1 MGYMVHHMI
10 VVTSYDEQLIQQAWS
25 RAREIFCVPRMAAG
39 KHMQVTDILTSP
51 VNHYYTFFVPPDGS
65 KEGWSDSEDVDARRE
80 EFITWLNAQ
89 RFEDGSTSLKWAEV
103 QYGDDSRDN
112 RMLRHDGEIES
123 CEPDDVE

>member
-10 VVTSYDEQLIQQAWS
+10 VVTSYDEQLIKKAWN
-25 RAREIFCVPRMAAG
+25 RACDIFCLA
-39 KHMQVTDILTSP
+39 KHPLGGADQVTDIMMSP

-65 KEGWSDSEDVDARRE
+65 KEGWSDSEDANARRE
-80 EFITWLNAQ
+80 EFISWLNAQ

-112 RMLRHDGEIES
+112 RMLRHDGEIAP
-123 CEPDDVE
+123 CDPDHT

>member
-10 VVTSYDEQLIQQAWS
+10 VVTSYHLELVQRAHA

-65 KEGWSDSEDVDARRE
+65 KEGWSDSEDGDARRAL
-80 EFITWLNAQ
+80 FITWLNAQ

-112 RMLRHDGEIES
+112 RMLRHDGEV
-123 CEPDDVE
+123 EPCDPDPI